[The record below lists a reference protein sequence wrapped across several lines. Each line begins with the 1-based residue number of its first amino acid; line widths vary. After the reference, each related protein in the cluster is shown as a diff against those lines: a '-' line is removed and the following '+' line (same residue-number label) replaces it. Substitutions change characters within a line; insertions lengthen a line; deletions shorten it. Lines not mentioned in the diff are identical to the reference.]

1 MINLIRTGLPQ
12 KTQVANL
19 HIRKLMS
26 HDLWKS
32 DITTESIDIKGQQ
45 GTIGNSIMLVNLM
58 AKTQDPSKVRLSNF
72 IQEIIWTTLYL

>member
-1 MINLIRTGLPQ
+1 MLKFLRTGLPQ

-19 HIRKLMS
+19 HVRKLMS
-26 HDLWKS
+26 HELWKS

-58 AKTQDPSKVRLSNF
+58 AKTQDPSKVTDSQILSKK
-72 IQEIIWTTLYL
+72 